1 MGQLGRLAGRWSVM
15 GAVGDIE
22 EGGSMLIGVVSMAFF
37 GVVIYLATN
46 RIGNDM
52 VNAARGWVSSTGNGA

>member
-1 MGQLGRLAGRWSVM
+1 M